1 MSEPMDS
8 TVTVTGTSSPV
19 KNKGLDFQSIGLI
32 DGDYIIIPRDA
43 RVDRVKFALDLM
55 QEVGED
61 DYDPLASVGDV
72 VEAMRRHL
80 A

>member
-1 MSEPMDS
+1 MSGPLTPTAPD
-8 TVTVTGTSSPV
+8 TGDLPSM
-19 KNKGLDFQSIGLI
+19 KNKPLDFQSIGLI
-32 DGDYIIIPRDA
+32 DGDYIMIPRDA

-55 QEVGED
+55 HEVGED
-61 DYDPLASVGDV
+61 DYDPLASVGEV